1 MSDHKLKS
9 YLRVH
14 KYSQPSDIEKG
25 KIKKEINNY
34 LKYTKK
40 SKQLT
45 KNMIRNLNYNNNA
58 EDVND
63 ELIDESIIE
72 ANLIAESENGNA
84 KTHKN
89 RLKQLNK
96 YEEFD

>member
-9 YLRVH
+9 YLRIH

-40 SKQLT
+40 SNQLT
-45 KNMIRNLNYNNNA
+45 KKMIRNLNYYNT
-58 EDVND
+58 EDEND
-63 ELIDESIIE
+63 EFIDESITE

>member
-1 MSDHKLKS
+1 
-9 YLRVH
+9 
-14 KYSQPSDIEKG
+14 
-25 KIKKEINNY
+25 
-34 LKYTKK
+34 
-40 SKQLT
+40 
-45 KNMIRNLNYNNNA
+45 MIRNLNYYNNA
-58 EDVND
+58 EDEKD